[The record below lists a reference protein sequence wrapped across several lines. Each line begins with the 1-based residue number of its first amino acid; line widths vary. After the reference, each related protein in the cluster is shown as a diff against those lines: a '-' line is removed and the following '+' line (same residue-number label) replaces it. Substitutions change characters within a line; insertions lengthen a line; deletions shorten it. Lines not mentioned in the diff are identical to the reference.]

1 MPDTPKTDAPPLFFL
16 HFPRTAGTTV
26 DDIFAANYPAE
37 QILKIYS
44 QEEFKKY
51 QYIDEAAFARIRYIT
66 GHLLLTSTNPTQ
78 FYGKPVRAFTFLRD
92 PVKRLHSEYIF
103 LKTWKNQHLYEYLN
117 SQDISFSQYIAS
129 TDKLLR
135 YRGKNFMTR
144 CISGDPLEKTDLAAS
159 LAKAKHHLEHS
170 FLFFGLQERF
180 MESMLLLS
188 RQAELPNI
196 LHQKRN
202 ALTHAGT
209 QAPMSAKE
217 AELAQEYNSADM
229 ELYRFAQELFA
240 RRIEQAGPEFQKQ
253 LKEYT
258 FINAKYQKISNLL
271 YERVAEAQDETDGIA
286 LSKDIR
292 W

>member
-1 MPDTPKTDAPPLFFL
+1 MAVEPLFFL
-16 HFPRTAGTTV
+16 HFPRTGGTTV
-26 DDIFAANYPAE
+26 DDIFAANYPTD

-44 QEEFKKY
+44 QDEFKKY
-51 QYIDEAAFARIRYIT
+51 QYIDETAFANIRYIT
-66 GHLLLTSTNPTQ
+66 GHLLLTKTNPAQ
-78 FYGKPVRAFTFLRD
+78 FYGKPVRAFTFLRE
-92 PVKRLHSEYIF
+92 PIKRLHSEYIF
-103 LKTWKNQHLYEYLN
+103 LKTWKNQHVYEYLT
-117 SQDISFSQYIAS
+117 SHDISFSQYITS

-144 CISGDPLEKTDLAAS
+144 CISGDALEETDLAGS
-159 LAKAKHHLEHS
+159 LEKAKHNLEHS

-188 RQAELPNI
+188 TKAGLGNI

-202 ALTHAGT
+202 ALTAAGT
-209 QAPMSAKE
+209 QARMSDEE
-217 AELAQEYNSADM
+217 AAIAREHNSADM

-240 RRIEQAGPEFQKQ
+240 RRVAAAGPEFQKQ

-271 YERVAEAQDETDGIA
+271 YERVAGAQAQTDGIA
-286 LSKDIR
+286 LPKDIR